1 MSAPRIRVTPQQR
14 QGLHVPAA
22 EEEGRG
28 KRRIQAPNRLTYD
41 ALGKPDKSAVAGA
54 ALIVGDDEE
63 SDYEECAFA
72 FFSPVEMPGEPATLK
87 EALESSDAEEWKK
100 AMESEVESIKE
111 NGTWELVEQ
120 RKYLEA
126 LAANF
131 GQIESHVATPFP
143 SGLNFVQ
150 GPKEDSVGE
159 EERHRF
165 HSLVGSLMYAAVNT
179 RPDDAF
185 ATGQR
190 ARCGPKAWKI
200 LKDVHAP
207 SSEAMVVVLERQLH
221 AVKINEG
228 DAVQGAFDQLRDLYV
243 KLSAAGVDYP
253 EKIKCYKALSLLPES
268 WGPLVVNLNGM
279 KDSWSLEWIRAQV
292 LQEEFRRKELTAAAG
307 EGGASAYGM
316 KGLKGRGSKKGKAK
330 EGSGGEQYSG
340 GKRSNKRGKW
350 PGQPSIEV
358 SKGVHGAMG
367 EGMGSEEGDGGAGGH
382 GGMFYHVG
390 EACSKDMVVSA
401 SKVALHRSSHWVIDT
416 GAFMTMTNQEDLLDE
431 VRPSKAATMHP
442 HAPLLHISFDVEPK
456 VEAHVT
462 KGLALELVLNLQHH
476 LLHKVRGGLESGLS
490 GGAAPV
496 AELAVLVGG
505 SHFRHSRVVSGL
517 SGGVL
522 LLEVPVSL
530 FLLVVPLVDA
540 GGYGVGQQQ
549 QQCLLETLS
558 PQQLREWAVRWGSP
572 GGGGFRGTRTG
583 GVEAPGGVEATS
595 LGVCDSASAGAEP
608 EEALHTFTLD
618 SGTSRCFFRDSS
630 TVTPLTAPVPVTLA
644 DPSGGRL
651 GGKLMVI
658 CTDSRTGEHLAMFTR
673 RSGSGLYILTTESA
687 LVAESEQIAVSVE
700 VASSC
705 SWRLFTHQT
714 LLWHRRLGH
723 PSLPRLRGIHS
734 RLLVSALPR
743 SLPPLLRS
751 LAPPCLPCVKGQQRA
766 APHSSSFPLTTAPLQ
781 TPYMDVWGPARVS
794 GQVGERYFLLVVDD
808 YTRYTTVFLLLSKA
822 EVWSIL
828 IRRIQTSRTL
838 RWMGEV
844 GDALPYRVWG
854 ALLLVRDPPAGKLS
868 PCTLR
873 CGPAHS
879 DVSQVDPSPLVQPVE
894 VSSNTSGPAEGGD
907 LTPATTV
914 TPRRSACLAVPP
926 GFPPRPS
933 SPPLQP
939 VVVDFGAAGGGTTG
953 GAGSGG
959 AGFGGA
965 GSGGAESP
973 LGTGGTGGTGTCG
986 PGTSRQE
993 ALLPERL
1000 REWAVQRGS
1009 PGGGA
1014 CCLRAGGAGTAGA
1027 GGAGTA
1033 GAGGSATGGTGV
1045 ASASGTGAPSRA
1057 RTTRARGAGT
1067 PGAAGGTGG
1076 AAAVGGA
1083 AGSPGSRRQES
1094 LSPERLRKWAVRWG
1108 SPGGGAGCV
1117 GAAGSGGAGPGVACA
1132 GVPGTGG
1139 AGAAGGT
1146 RGAGAAGGTRG
1157 AGPGG
1162 ACAGVPGVGR
1172 AGGTGTGGGADT
1184 GGNTG
1189 GTGVSGASR
1198 QESLSPLQLCEWAV
1212 RWGSPGG
1219 GAGGTGSEGAVDT
1232 GAGGSGDATTQ
1243 PQPSALCH
1251 LLSLLPAAIEFP
1263 VFGTTPLLLFHRLTS
1278 LSHSYCLA
1286 PRCHLLLLT
1295 QSHDMTLRPSSIPQ
1309 RVVLSSPRASSLPH
1323 VHSPESDLVY
1333 AASPSVTR
1341 LLAIVVADPS
1351 FETGA
1356 ASALVAELVDFA
1368 GLCRIDYTA
1377 SLVFY
1382 SFCPS
1387 SVGGELALSCDVL
1400 EDRHFE
1406 LECLATAVPHL
1417 ASTLLCPKRDPD
1429 ALDIPTPRT

>member
-1 MSAPRIRVTPQQR
+1 
-14 QGLHVPAA
+14 
-22 EEEGRG
+22 
-28 KRRIQAPNRLTYD
+28 
-41 ALGKPDKSAVAGA
+41 
-54 ALIVGDDEE
+54 
-63 SDYEECAFA
+63 
-72 FFSPVEMPGEPATLK
+72 
-87 EALESSDAEEWKK
+87 
-100 AMESEVESIKE
+100 
-111 NGTWELVEQ
+111 
-120 RKYLEA
+120 
-126 LAANF
+126 
-131 GQIESHVATPFP
+131 
-143 SGLNFVQ
+143 
-150 GPKEDSVGE
+150 
-159 EERHRF
+159 
-165 HSLVGSLMYAAVNT
+165 
-179 RPDDAF
+179 
-185 ATGQR
+185 
-190 ARCGPKAWKI
+190 
-200 LKDVHAP
+200 
-207 SSEAMVVVLERQLH
+207 
-221 AVKINEG
+221 
-228 DAVQGAFDQLRDLYV
+228 
-243 KLSAAGVDYP
+243 
-253 EKIKCYKALSLLPES
+253 
-268 WGPLVVNLNGM
+268 
-279 KDSWSLEWIRAQV
+279 
-292 LQEEFRRKELTAAAG
+292 
-307 EGGASAYGM
+307 
-316 KGLKGRGSKKGKAK
+316 
-330 EGSGGEQYSG
+330 
-340 GKRSNKRGKW
+340 
-350 PGQPSIEV
+350 
-358 SKGVHGAMG
+358 
-367 EGMGSEEGDGGAGGH
+367 
-382 GGMFYHVG
+382 
-390 EACSKDMVVSA
+390 
-401 SKVALHRSSHWVIDT
+401 
-416 GAFMTMTNQEDLLDE
+416 
-431 VRPSKAATMHP
+431 
-442 HAPLLHISFDVEPK
+442 
-456 VEAHVT
+456 
-462 KGLALELVLNLQHH
+462 
-476 LLHKVRGGLESGLS
+476 
-490 GGAAPV
+490 
-496 AELAVLVGG
+496 
-505 SHFRHSRVVSGL
+505 
-517 SGGVL
+517 
-522 LLEVPVSL
+522 
-530 FLLVVPLVDA
+530 
-540 GGYGVGQQQ
+540 
-549 QQCLLETLS
+549 
-558 PQQLREWAVRWGSP
+558 
-572 GGGGFRGTRTG
+572 
-583 GVEAPGGVEATS
+583 
-595 LGVCDSASAGAEP
+595 
-608 EEALHTFTLD
+608 
-618 SGTSRCFFRDSS
+618 
-630 TVTPLTAPVPVTLA
+630 
-644 DPSGGRL
+644 
-651 GGKLMVI
+651 MVI

-828 IRRIQTSRTL
+828 IRRIRAVRSQLGARFQQDLPGIRQTFTLPGSPQQNGIAERRIGLVMEPRVSHPETSCTL

-844 GDALPYRVWG
+844 GDALPYRAGSFTTRILVVFSPPRTS
-854 ALLLVRDPPAGKLS
+854 LLTSLSASTLSTPTEVPPCPSRLSHWSPTPPPPPLVAPP
-868 PCTLR
+868 PPQ
-873 CGPAHS
+873 GPAHS

-907 LTPATTV
+907 PTPATTV

-1232 GAGGSGDATTQ
+1232 GAGGS
-1243 PQPSALCH
+1243 
-1251 LLSLLPAAIEFP
+1251 
-1263 VFGTTPLLLFHRLTS
+1263 
-1278 LSHSYCLA
+1278 
-1286 PRCHLLLLT
+1286 
-1295 QSHDMTLRPSSIPQ
+1295 HDMTLRPSSIPQ